1 MKTYILSLM
10 MLASLSAAALPN
22 TGSKV
27 EKKPATVAAA
37 ETSSAMAMKQLQEE
51 NNQLKQQLVTLMNEN
66 EDLRDQLN
74 YQVLM
79 TNLLSK
85 LNEQKQQEQLAEMN
99 ARLGY
104 NNMMANMLLMI
115 KNKAR

>member
-1 MKTYILSLM
+1 M

-22 TGSKV
+22 TNSKV
-27 EKKPATVAAA
+27 EKKQATEAAA
-37 ETSSAMAMKQLQEE
+37 ETNTALAMKQLQEE
-51 NNQLKQQLVTLMNEN
+51 NNQLKQQLVRLMNEN
-66 EDLRDQLN
+66 EDLRDQLT

-79 TNLLSK
+79 TNLQRK
-85 LNEQKQQEQLAEMN
+85 LNEQKQQEQLAEMT
-99 ARLGY
+99 AHLGY